1 MNMRKRNRI
10 QKLIFRVLAVVI
22 AFLASNFILSEIADW
37 NAYRE
42 PVAVNKAEWNAI
54 IEKMQN
60 GGALT
65 EDEYKTVFSQTGLG
79 KPAIDK
85 FKRSR
90 NIAELQNYY
99 DYYMKNKD
107 YECVREGILAYH
119 EYITDENG
127 NKIEN
132 PPFADLQNGD
142 IIITLSIH
150 TFGWRHGHAAIVTDA
165 ANGTTVQA
173 VMLGE
178 KSAFGNV
185 SEWTGFPLVAVLR
198 AKDLDA
204 NTRQQIADYAKNNL
218 VGVDYSLFA
227 GMFSKNEENPTK
239 THCSHLV
246 WYAYNQFGINID
258 YNDGDTVTPKDI
270 LKSDKLEIVQ
280 VYGNIDKM

>member
-1 MNMRKRNRI
+1 MRKRNRI

-22 AFLASNFILSEIADW
+22 VFLASNFILSEIADW
-37 NAYRE
+37 SAYRE
-42 PVAVNKAEWNAI
+42 PVAVDKSEWNAI
-54 IEKMQN
+54 IGIIQK
-60 GGALT
+60 GGTLT
-65 EDEYKTVFSQTGLG
+65 EENYETVFSQTGLG

-90 NIAELQNYY
+90 NTAELQNYY

-107 YECVREGILAYH
+107 YECVREGIFAYH

-227 GMFSKNEENPTK
+227 GMFSKNEEIPTK
-239 THCSHLV
+239 TQCSHLV

-258 YNDGDTVTPKDI
+258 YNDGETVTPKDI

>member
-1 MNMRKRNRI
+1 MRKRNRI

-22 AFLASNFILSEIADW
+22 VFLASNFILSEIADW
-37 NAYRE
+37 SAYRE
-42 PVAVNKAEWNAI
+42 PVAVDKSEWNAI
-54 IEKMQN
+54 IGIIQK
-60 GGALT
+60 GGTLT
-65 EDEYKTVFSQTGLG
+65 EENYETVFSQTGLG

-85 FKRSR
+85 FKKSR
-90 NIAELQNYY
+90 NTAELQNYY

-107 YECVREGILAYH
+107 YECVREGIFAYH

-127 NKIEN
+127 NKTEN
-132 PPFADLQNGD
+132 PAFADLQNGD

-173 VMLGE
+173 VMFGE

-227 GMFSKNEENPTK
+227 GIFSKNEEIPTK
-239 THCSHLV
+239 TQCSHLV

-258 YNDGDTVTPKDI
+258 YNDGETVTPKDI

>member
-22 AFLASNFILSEIADW
+22 VFLASNFILSEIADW
-37 NAYRE
+37 SAYRE
-42 PVAVNKAEWNAI
+42 PVAVDKSEWNAI
-54 IEKMQN
+54 IGIIQK
-60 GGALT
+60 GGTLT
-65 EDEYKTVFSQTGLG
+65 EENYETVFSQTGLG

-85 FKRSR
+85 FKKSR
-90 NIAELQNYY
+90 NTAELQNYY

-107 YECVREGILAYH
+107 YECVREGLFAYH

-227 GMFSKNEENPTK
+227 GVFSKNEEIPTK
-239 THCSHLV
+239 TQCSHLV

-258 YNDGDTVTPKDI
+258 YNDGETVTPKDI